1 MIKVLK
7 GFLKG
12 FRFTLYGLVLIGLL
26 PYFNASIYDFPETK
40 PFSGDNFFNPYL
52 GLENSDWYVGN
63 FHAHANAWYGTMNGK
78 GTNDDLYR
86 TFLDSMGYDILGI
99 SNYQKPD
106 VSPEHNEYSIPTYEH
121 GYGLAKIHHIVIGAE
136 TASWMEYPFFQTIHH
151 KQHILNHL
159 RDRDDIVLT
168 IAHPRRRNGFS
179 LDDVKKLTGYDCMET
194 WNRLM
199 YSRDHWDAALSA
211 GKPVFMMS
219 NDDTHDYSHVFDN
232 GRNATLISMESFTH
246 ENLKN
251 ALKKGQSIGVEIYT
265 ADNETY
271 KRHKKRVHNLERVE
285 SVRMIGD
292 TLHIQTNKLADFKL
306 YGQNGEVKQTYE
318 KVALINYPFKED
330 DTYIRAEIFFVNS
343 WNTFYLNPVFRI
355 EGDTYQQQEATVNAL
370 FTILYYLVMIALL
383 GAVVYLIYYVEFRR
397 RRVR

>member
-1 MIKVLK
+1 MRKV
-7 GFLKG
+7 FKG
-12 FRFTLYGLVLIGLL
+12 FRYFFYFLLLVGIL
-26 PYFNASIYDFPETK
+26 PYFNTCIYDFPDPK
-40 PFSGDNFFNPYL
+40 PFSGQNFFNPYK
-52 GLENSDWYVGN
+52 GLENADWYVGN

-78 GTNDDLYR
+78 GTNDDMYR
-86 TFLDSMGYDILGI
+86 TFLDSMGYDIIAI

-106 VSPEHNEYSIPTYEH
+106 ISPEHAAYSIPTYEH

-136 TASWMEYPFFQTIHH
+136 SASWMEYPFYQTIHH

-159 RDRDDIVLT
+159 RERDDIVLT

-179 LDDVKKLTGYDCMET
+179 LDDVQKLTGYDCMET

-199 YSRDHWDAALSA
+199 YSRAHWDAALSA
-211 GKPVFMMS
+211 GRPVFMMS

-232 GRNATLISMESFTH
+232 GRNATLIAMESFTH

-251 ALKKGQSIGVEIYT
+251 GLKNGQSIGVEIYT

-271 KRHKKRVHNLERVE
+271 KMHKKRVQQLERVE

-292 TLHIQTNKLADFKL
+292 TLHIQTNKPANFTL
-306 YGQNGEVKQTYE
+306 YGQNGEVKKTYE
-318 KVALINYPFKED
+318 KVALINYPFAAD
-330 DTYIRAEIFFVNS
+330 DTYIRAEIFFNNS

-355 EGDTYQQQEATVNAL
+355 EGESYNKEEASVNV
-370 FTILYYLVMIALL
+370 FITILYFLFMIALT
-383 GAVVYLIYYVEFRR
+383 GAIVYLIYKFEFKGKQR
-397 RRVR
+397 